1 MYIVYHQSLS
11 TIPSKKYS
19 IYTSSINICCCVS
32 KFMRPRSFQQ
42 ETQLE
47 CDCCCWTSYNHTSN
61 ICFYKTTFD
70 LIFKCIPS
78 RKCHCPSL
86 LLYHTLYTSNR
97 VMNRTASWQTRVIF
111 QSFDVGWLLLHQPF
125 CCSSYGYHGRRVV
138 VYNSN
143 TSISDVLRDEP
154 EIHKVRT

>member
-78 RKCHCPSL
+78 RKCHCQSL

-97 VMNRTASWQTRVIF
+97 VMNRTGMLANEGDLPIIRRRLIVTSSAI
-111 QSFDVGWLLLHQPF
+111 LLFKLWISRKES
-125 CCSSYGYHGRRVV
+125 CCVYVSS
-138 VYNSN
+138 
-143 TSISDVLRDEP
+143 
-154 EIHKVRT
+154 

>member
-19 IYTSSINICCCVS
+19 IYTSSINICCCIS

-42 ETQLE
+42 ETKLE

-97 VMNRTASWQTRVIF
+97 SAWIKWQGDPPIIQCRLIV
-111 QSFDVGWLLLHQPF
+111 
-125 CCSSYGYHGRRVV
+125 
-138 VYNSN
+138 
-143 TSISDVLRDEP
+143 TSVTDDFVARDTSVFAF
-154 EIHKVRT
+154 IT